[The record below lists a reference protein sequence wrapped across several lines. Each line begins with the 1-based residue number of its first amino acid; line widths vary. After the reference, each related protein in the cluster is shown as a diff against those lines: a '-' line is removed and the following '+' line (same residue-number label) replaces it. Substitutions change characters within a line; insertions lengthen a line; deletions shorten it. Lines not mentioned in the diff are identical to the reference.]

1 MRPCGLTK
9 GLHAVLTPRSLCHR
23 AQVVAS
29 TRGSGLN
36 LTVGSW
42 QRVQLSRAGRYLSAS
57 VGGQLLANTSLPPAP
72 QGSVANFSLRLM
84 LSHYFVAAVDNLV
97 VQSLQ
102 SQGAGSHA

>member
-1 MRPCGLTK
+1 M
-9 GLHAVLTPRSLCHR
+9 LTPRSLCHR

-72 QGSVANFSLRLM
+72 QGVSAANFSLRLM